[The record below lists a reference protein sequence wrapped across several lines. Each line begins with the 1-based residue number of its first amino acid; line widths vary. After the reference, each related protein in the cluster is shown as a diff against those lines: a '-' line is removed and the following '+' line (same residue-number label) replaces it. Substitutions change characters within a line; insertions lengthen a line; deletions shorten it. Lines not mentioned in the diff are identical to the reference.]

1 MTYAT
6 NPKAHFDYSILEA
19 LEAGLVLSGQEVKSV
34 KTGKVSLRGSYV
46 KILNAEA
53 WLIGATIS
61 PYQQNNTSPD
71 YDPQRTRKLLLK
83 KKEVN
88 HLFEKSQESGLSI
101 VPLKLYGKKN
111 LIKLEIGLA
120 RGKKKYD
127 KRETIKK
134 QEEEKKI
141 RQKIKSYL

>member
-34 KTGKVSLRGSYV
+34 KTGKVSLRGSYI

-111 LIKLEIGLA
+111 LVKLEIGLA

-127 KRETIKK
+127 KRESTKK
-134 QEEEKKI
+134 KDEERKI
-141 RQKIKSYL
+141 RQGLD

>member
-1 MTYAT
+1 MSFAT
-6 NPKAHFDYSILEA
+6 NPKAYFDYNVLETF
-19 LEAGLVLSGQEVKSV
+19 EAGLVLSGQEVKSV
-34 KTGKVSLRGSYV
+34 KNGKVSIRGAFV

-88 HLFEKSQESGLSI
+88 YLFEKSQEAGLSI
-101 VPLKLYGKKN
+101 VPLKLYEKKN

-127 KRETIKK
+127 KRESIKK
-134 QEEEKKI
+134 KEEERKI
-141 RQKIKSYL
+141 RRELS

>member
-1 MTYAT
+1 MVYAT
-6 NPKAHFDYSILEA
+6 NPKAHFDYNILEA
-19 LEAGLVLSGQEVKSV
+19 FEAGLVLSGQEVKSV

-46 KILNAEA
+46 KILNTEA

-61 PYQQNNTSPD
+61 PYQQNNTPSD

-83 KKEVN
+83 KKEVKY
-88 HLFEKSQESGLSI
+88 LFEKSQESGLSI
-101 VPLKLYGKKN
+101 VPLKLYEKKN

-127 KRETIKK
+127 KRESMKK
-134 QEEEKKI
+134 KEEERKI
-141 RQKIKSYL
+141 RRGLS

>member
-1 MTYAT
+1 MSFAT
-6 NPKAHFDYSILEA
+6 NPKAYFDYNILETF
-19 LEAGLVLSGQEVKSV
+19 EAGLVLSGQEVKSV

-46 KILNAEA
+46 KILNNEA
-53 WLIGATIS
+53 WLIGATVS

-71 YDPQRTRKLLLK
+71 YDHQRTRKLLLK
-83 KKEVN
+83 KKEVKY
-88 HLFEKSQESGLSI
+88 LFEKSQEAGLAI

-127 KRETIKK
+127 KRESIKK
-134 QEEEKKI
+134 REEEKKI

>member
-34 KTGKVSLRGSYV
+34 KTGKVSLRGSYI

-83 KKEVN
+83 K
-88 HLFEKSQESGLSI
+88 I
-101 VPLKLYGKKN
+101 
-111 LIKLEIGLA
+111 
-120 RGKKKYD
+120 
-127 KRETIKK
+127 
-134 QEEEKKI
+134 
-141 RQKIKSYL
+141 